1 MTNEK
6 SFAQAKEVWDERF
19 RRKGFLFG
27 EEPNQ
32 YLVSQVSSLKPG
44 RALLVADGEGRNSVW
59 LAKQGFEVD
68 AFDISSEAVAKAQAF
83 AERSGVHVN
92 YCCCEYRDFDWPLD
106 YYDSVVG
113 IFFQFASPAMR
124 ADLFQR
130 LSQCLKPGGTVLIQG
145 YTPKQL
151 EFKTGG
157 PGKLDHLY
165 VESTI
170 EEGFQGFDWLDF
182 RLYEDEL
189 SEGEGH
195 FGRSALLGAVGRKPI
210 SV

>member
-1 MTNEK
+1 MKNEK
-6 SFAQAKEVWDERF
+6 GFAQAKEVWDERF
-19 RRKGFLFG
+19 RREGFLFG

-32 YLVSQVSSLKPG
+32 YLVSQAAKLTKG

-59 LAKQGFEVD
+59 LAKQG
-68 AFDISSEAVAKAQAF
+68 
-83 AERSGVHVN
+83 
-92 YCCCEYRDFDWPLD
+92 
-106 YYDSVVG
+106 
-113 IFFQFASPAMR
+113 
-124 ADLFQR
+124 
-130 LSQCLKPGGTVLIQG
+130 

-151 EFKTGG
+151 DYKTGG

-170 EEGFQGFDWLDF
+170 KEGFLGYNWLDF

-189 SEGEGH
+189 SEGAGH

>member
-6 SFAQAKEVWDERF
+6 GFVQAKEVWDERF
-19 RRKGFLFG
+19 RRQDFLFG

-32 YLVSQVSSLKPG
+32 YLVSQVTSLVPG
-44 RALLVADGEGRNSVW
+44 RALLIADGEGRNSVW

-68 AFDISSEAVAKAQAF
+68 AFDISSEAVAKARAF
-83 AERSGVHVN
+83 AEKAGVQIN
-92 YCCCEYRDFDWPLD
+92 YHCCEYRDFDWPLG

-130 LSQCLKPGGTVLIQG
+130 LSRCLKPGGTVLIQG
-145 YTPKQL
+145 YTPRQL
-151 EFKTGG
+151 IYKTGG

-165 VESTI
+165 EESTI
-170 EEGFQGFDWLDF
+170 KEGFSGYEWLDF
-182 RLYEDEL
+182 RVYEDEL
-189 SEGEGH
+189 HEGQGH
-195 FGRSALLGAVGRKPI
+195 SGPSALLGAVGRKPLNA
-210 SV
+210 

>member
-1 MTNEK
+1 MKNENG
-6 SFAQAKEVWDERF
+6 FVHAKKVWDERF
-19 RRKGFLFG
+19 RKNGFLFG

-32 YLVSQVSSLKPG
+32 YLVSQATKLAKG
-44 RALLVADGEGRNSVW
+44 RALLIADGEGRNSVW
-59 LAKQGFEVD
+59 LAKRGFDVD
-68 AFDISSEAVAKAQAF
+68 AFDISSEAVAKALAF
-83 AERSGVHVN
+83 AGRAGVQVN
-92 YCCCEYRDFDWPLD
+92 YYCCEYRDFDWQANH
-106 YYDSVVG
+106 YDSVIG
-113 IFFQFASPAMR
+113 IFFQFASPSMR
-124 ADLFQR
+124 SDLFLR
-130 LSQCLKPGGTVLIQG
+130 MSQCLKPGGSLLIQG

-151 EFKTGG
+151 EYKTGG

-170 EEGFQGFDWLDF
+170 KEGFPGYDWLDF

-195 FGRSALLGAVGRKPI
+195 SGRSALLGALGRKAV

>member
-6 SFAQAKEVWDERF
+6 GFAQAKEVWDERF
-19 RRKGFLFG
+19 RREGFLFG

-32 YLVSQVSSLKPG
+32 YLVSQAATLTKR

-59 LAKQGFEVD
+59 LAKQGFDVD
-68 AFDISSEAVAKAQAF
+68 AFDISSEATEKARAF
-83 AERSGVHVN
+83 AAKSGVQVN
-92 YCCCEYRDFDWPLD
+92 YYCCEYRDFDWRATH
-106 YYDSVVG
+106 YDSVVG

-124 ADLFQR
+124 SDLFLR
-130 LSQCLKPGGTVLIQG
+130 ISQCLKPGGTLLIQG

-151 EFKTGG
+151 DYKTGG

-170 EEGFQGFDWLDF
+170 KEGFQGYDWLDF

-189 SEGEGH
+189 SEGAGH

>member
-1 MTNEK
+1 MANEK
-6 SFAQAKEVWDERF
+6 GFAQAKEVWDERF
-19 RRKGFLFG
+19 RRQDFLFG

-32 YLVSQVSSLKPG
+32 YLVSRVSSLKSG

-68 AFDISSEAVAKAQAF
+68 AFDISSEAVTKARAF

-92 YCCCEYRDFDWPLD
+92 YCCCEYRDFDWQPG

-130 LSQCLKPGGTVLIQG
+130 LSQCLKPGGTLLIQG
-145 YTPKQL
+145 YTPSQL
-151 EFKTGG
+151 IYKTGG

-165 VESTI
+165 EESTLK
-170 EEGFQGFDWLDF
+170 EGFPGYDWLDF

-195 FGRSALLGAVGRKPI
+195 CGRSALLGAVGRKSI

>member
-1 MTNEK
+1 MKNENG
-6 SFAQAKEVWDERF
+6 FAQAKEVWDGRF
-19 RRKGFLFG
+19 RREGFLFG

-32 YLVSQVSSLKPG
+32 YLVSQVTRLTKG
-44 RALLVADGEGRNSVW
+44 RALLLADGEGRNSVW
-59 LAKQGFEVD
+59 LAKQGFDVD
-68 AFDISSEAVAKAQAF
+68 AFDISSEAVTKAQAF
-83 AERSGVHVN
+83 AEKTGVQVN
-92 YCCCEYRDFDWPLD
+92 YYCCEYRDFDWQANH
-106 YYDSVVG
+106 YDSVVG

-124 ADLFQR
+124 SDLFLR
-130 LSQCLKPGGTVLIQG
+130 MSQCLKPGGTLLIQG

-151 EFKTGG
+151 EYGTGG

-170 EEGFQGFDWLDF
+170 KEGFPEYDWLDF

-195 FGRSALLGAVGRKPI
+195 SGRSALLGVLGRKPV